1 MRGDIHGFSLCR
13 RSPSLTDLLFVDDS
27 LLFCRFNVEECQ
39 KVLDV
44 LQIYKMSSGQQIN
57 KAKKTVFFSKSTKE
71 DQRDVIK
78 NMLGV
83 TEI

>member
-1 MRGDIHGFSLCR
+1 M
-13 RSPSLTDLLFVDDS
+13 
-27 LLFCRFNVEECQ
+27 
-39 KVLDV
+39 LDV

-83 TEI
+83 TKIRHYEKYLGLPP

>member
-1 MRGDIHGFSLCR
+1 MPKS
-13 RSPSLTDLLFVDDS
+13 V
-27 LLFCRFNVEECQ
+27 
-39 KVLDV
+39 DV
-44 LQIYKMSSGQQIN
+44 LQIYEMSSGQQIN
-57 KAKKTVFFSKSTKE
+57 KAKTTVFFSKSTKE